1 MTDDL
6 VVSLV
11 GKDVKD
17 VVKEGEIR
25 WIYLLFEWF
34 ERRDASRKLWIIFC
48 YIEIVPHHWWFIWIS
63 RLTVFRWYF
72 ISFICTKVFW
82 IIRVVIYIFQVL
94 RSVILTIN
102 AFYIGHFEKIWEY
115 SLTIFSKGL
124 LNLSITLCLPENIG
138 YPSQDSVY
146 LSKYFSITFNKKT

>member
-72 ISFICTKVFW
+72 ISFICTKVSF
-82 IIRVVIYIFQVL
+82 L
-94 RSVILTIN
+94 N
-102 AFYIGHFEKIWEY
+102 Y
-115 SLTIFSKGL
+115 SS
-124 LNLSITLCLPENIG
+124 C
-138 YPSQDSVY
+138 Y
-146 LSKYFSITFNKKT
+146 LYFSSIEKCNSYDQRILYRSFRENLRIFFNHLFKRFVKPFDYTLFAGEYWLSQPRFGLFIQVFFDNF